1 MSLPELPPELLL
13 MIAHHIRDDDGELR
27 YRDFNSFLRV
37 NRALY
42 ACLNRMLW
50 KEAGEWE
57 VGNQRVLT
65 HLIDTKNLSR
75 LELFLELGA
84 DVEVQLPAFNFV
96 GEDPSQNFAPT
107 PLVLAADMDDVP
119 LARLLLEKGAAEVQY
134 VADFSPLHAASSAEM
149 VQLLLDHNADPN
161 FKDNAERTPL
171 HYYAMGDEDDIGDDI
186 GAMRAILQHG
196 ADANPTGPHGEKP
209 IHEAVLLSL
218 GSVQLLVEHGADVQ
232 ARDHIGNTPLHSAA
246 DAGKTD
252 VVRFLAERWPEGMR
266 VTNQD
271 LQTPLHLAI
280 WPFGESLQ
288 EAAQR
293 NLDSAQLL
301 VEHGADVQARDHRGN
316 TPLHMAAAAGK
327 LDMVRLL
334 VGRWPEGKEALNNR
348 GKTPLSRFRG
358 FQRVLQLPFIDEE
371 EIIVLLG
378 GRPWPQENLRLA
390 KHKCY

>member
-13 MIAHHIRDDDGELR
+13 MIAHHIRDDDDELL
-27 YRDFNSFLRV
+27 YSDFNSFLRA

-50 KEAGEWE
+50 KEAAEWE

-65 HLIDTKNLSR
+65 HLIKTKNLSR
-75 LELFLELGA
+75 LELFLELDA
-84 DVEVQLPAFNFV
+84 DVEVQLPAFKFV
-96 GEDPSQNFAPT
+96 DDDPSENFEPT
-107 PLVLAADMDDVP
+107 PLVVAADMDNVP

-134 VADFSPLHAASSAEM
+134 VAEFSPLHAARSAEM

-161 FKDNAERTPL
+161 FKDNTERTPL
-171 HYYAMGDEDDIGDDI
+171 HWYAIGDDI
-186 GAMRAILQHG
+186 AAMRAILQHG
-196 ADANPTGPHGEKP
+196 AEANPTGPHGEKP
-209 IHEAVLLSL
+209 IHEAALHSL

-232 ARDHIGNTPLHSAA
+232 ARDDLGNTPLHSAA
-246 DAGKTD
+246 EAGKTD
-252 VVRFLAERWPEGMR
+252 VVRFLAERWPEGTR
-266 VTNQD
+266 VTDYQN

-316 TPLHMAAAAGK
+316 TPLHMAAALGK
-327 LDMVRLL
+327 LDMVRFL

-358 FQRVLQLPFIDEE
+358 FERVLQLPFIDEE
-371 EIIVLLG
+371 EIVVLLG
-378 GRPWPQENLRLA
+378 GRPWPQANLRLA
-390 KHKCY
+390 KLRGY